1 MPNLEVM
8 VSWGISTTLG
18 PLRGVEYWG
27 DGIVTCCA
35 VMMNIHCFVGSNYP
49 ALSRP
54 NHVLTPCLKVL
65 LGDESKP

>member
-8 VSWGISTTLG
+8 VSWGNSTTLG

-35 VMMNIHCFVGSNYP
+35 VMMNIQCFVGSKLP
-49 ALSRP
+49 CTLETQPRP
-54 NHVLTPCLKVL
+54 DTIF
-65 LGDESKP
+65 GGATWR